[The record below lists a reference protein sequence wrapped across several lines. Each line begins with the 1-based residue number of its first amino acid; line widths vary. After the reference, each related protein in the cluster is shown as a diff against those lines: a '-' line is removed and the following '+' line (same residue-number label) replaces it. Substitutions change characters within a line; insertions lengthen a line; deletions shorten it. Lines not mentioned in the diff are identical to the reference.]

1 LKLKMLAIGLGC
13 AAAAA
18 ASISAGGASASTSST
33 CSGTVNLLAAG
44 SLSTVLQN
52 KIDPAFHRATG
63 CTVTLTTHGSSALAT
78 SIKNGEVVGD
88 VFLSASPK
96 VTQTLVGKSNGG
108 WVSWYEEFAK
118 SPQVLAYN
126 PGSKFKYGLLHE
138 AWYKVITKNGFI
150 VERTDPATDPGGV
163 LAEDTLRAAAKKFPN
178 YRRALNRIAASSSS
192 SVNGDEDAEQASIQ
206 TGQADAA
213 FMYESDAISQDS
225 PWVKLSGVT
234 TQYGK
239 YTVTILKNAP
249 DGRAAK
255 AFVKFLLSSQCARLL
270 KSEKFDVISPAEKF
284 GKVPSGI

>member
-1 LKLKMLAIGLGC
+1 LKLKMLAVGLGC
-13 AAAAA
+13 VAAATA
-18 ASISAGGASASTSST
+18 ISAGGAAASTS
-33 CSGTVNLLAAG
+33 CSGTVDVLAAG

-52 KIDPAFHRATG
+52 KIDPAFQRATG

-96 VTQTLVGKSNGG
+96 VTRTLEGNSNGD
-108 WVSWYEEFAK
+108 WVSWYEEFAE

-126 PGSKFKYGLLHE
+126 PGSHFRHGLLHE
-138 AWYKVITKNGFI
+138 AWYKVITEKGFI

-163 LAEDTLRAAAKKFPN
+163 LAEDTMKAAARKFSK
-178 YRRALNRIAASSSS
+178 YRHALDRIASSSS
-192 SVNGDEDAEQASIQ
+192 SSINGEEDAEQASIQ

-213 FMYESDAISQDS
+213 FMYESDAISQNS
-225 PWVKLSGVT
+225 PWVNLSGVP

-249 DGRAAK
+249 DGPAAK
-255 AFVKFLLSSQCARLL
+255 AFVKFILSSQGAKLL
-270 KSEKFDVISPAEKF
+270 KSEKFHVISPAEKF